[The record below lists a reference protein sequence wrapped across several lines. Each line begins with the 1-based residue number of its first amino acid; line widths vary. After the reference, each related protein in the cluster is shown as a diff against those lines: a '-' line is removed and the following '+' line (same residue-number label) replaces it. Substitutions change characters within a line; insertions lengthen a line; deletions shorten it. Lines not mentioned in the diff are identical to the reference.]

1 MEAIYRWK
9 LKSLLRF
16 LPIWISIGLFATA
29 LDLMVL
35 LIFKNNLITDM
46 LFIFWFMGIA
56 AIFVTLGALIAFSLP
71 LVEGLFGYIKI
82 SHDGFEH
89 RRWPFTSNKF
99 DWENLESIHQ
109 GKINTQIP
117 LYRGAIEYGS
127 LLIKRNKPGFE
138 FKSKGGTLGSAN
150 YYVVSLS
157 EFQGWDDGS
166 LVANLKLYAPH
177 LTVEDDVA
185 H

>member
-1 MEAIYRWK
+1 MQTIYRWK

-16 LPIWISIGLFATA
+16 LPIGISIGLFVTT

-35 LIFKNNLITDM
+35 LIFKNNLTTET
-46 LFIFWFMGIA
+46 LFVFWFMSIA
-56 AIFVTLGALIAFSLP
+56 AIFFTLGALIILSLP
-71 LVEGLFGYIKI
+71 LIEGLFGYIKI
-82 SHDGFEH
+82 SPEGFEH
-89 RRWPFTSNKF
+89 RRWPFTSNEF
-99 DWENLESIHQ
+99 DWGNLESIRR
-109 GKINTQIP
+109 GKINDHFP
-117 LYRGAIEYGS
+117 FYRGELEYGS
-127 LLIKRNKPGFE
+127 LLIKRNKLGFE

-157 EFQGWDDGS
+157 EFQEWDDGS